1 MIFTS
6 PVSARSNPLISCICV
21 TKRNLE
27 EIKGSVGCFMAQ
39 TYENRELIVLHDGGN
54 REVEEFILAANSCS
68 PDINLF
74 YYECHSDKGMS
85 LGELRNKS
93 MELCSGDYVCQW
105 DDDDWMHR
113 DRILRQFDA
122 MMGNF
127 QPACVLTN
135 LLIYDRQKREA
146 YLSEFR
152 LWEGSIIFDRKIVTD
167 RVEYPKLGRGEDSV
181 FFNNFLNYGYYPLV
195 ASNLYIYVVHGSNTW
210 PTQHFDG
217 MKSRSR
223 KLSDRGL
230 SVIDEIISGR
240 LPVSE
245 GSEILD
251 SSEFLSSIRYS
262 IPTNLANRK
271 LSEYISGIGL

>member
-27 EIKGSVGCFMAQ
+27 EIEGSVGCFMAQ

-93 MELCSGDYVCQW
+93 IGLCSGDYVCQW

-113 DRILRQFDA
+113 RRLAGLNTLGIALYSFVYFG
-122 MMGNF
+122 GNEDD
-127 QPACVLTN
+127 
-135 LLIYDRQKREA
+135 YDTPIIA
-146 YLSEFR
+146 VTSE
-152 LWEGSIIFDRKIVTD
+152 
-167 RVEYPKLGRGEDSV
+167 
-181 FFNNFLNYGYYPLV
+181 
-195 ASNLYIYVVHGSNTW
+195 
-210 PTQHFDG
+210 
-217 MKSRSR
+217 
-223 KLSDRGL
+223 
-230 SVIDEIISGR
+230 
-240 LPVSE
+240 
-245 GSEILD
+245 
-251 SSEFLSSIRYS
+251 
-262 IPTNLANRK
+262 
-271 LSEYISGIGL
+271 